1 MLVLISLAKQ
11 GEGIAF
17 LPDVYVQNE
26 LGNGSL
32 VEVLSDFRPE
42 SLPINLLCVF
52 KRLLTHLLKAFTEYV
67 VTHFSSAMPT
77 LAIEVKYLQVRQQ
90 LCFVTLL
97 RRHYDFIRAP

>member
-1 MLVLISLAKQ
+1 MHVLISLAKQ

-42 SLPINLLCVF
+42 SLPINLLCGF

-67 VTHFSSAMPT
+67 VTHFYSAMPT
-77 LAIEVKYLQVRQQ
+77 LAIEVK
-90 LCFVTLL
+90 
-97 RRHYDFIRAP
+97 